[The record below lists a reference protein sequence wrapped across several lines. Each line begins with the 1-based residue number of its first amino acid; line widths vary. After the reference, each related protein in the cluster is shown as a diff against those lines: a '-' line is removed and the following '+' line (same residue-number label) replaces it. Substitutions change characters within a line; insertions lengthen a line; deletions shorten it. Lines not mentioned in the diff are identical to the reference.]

1 MKVVFVASGNKTVG
15 TVSAFVNSQFESLKQ
30 QGVDMHLF
38 PIIGKGWKAYAQSI
52 PQLRN
57 LIKKERPDIV
67 HAHYSICGVVAAMAC
82 VGLRTKV
89 VVSILGSFPHKSFKL
104 YWVRFFVKHVWD
116 STITKSQ
123 RTSNQLA
130 IDLPVIPNGVNL
142 SQFYLIDKE
151 EARRMLGLANNKR
164 YVIFVSDPKRPEKN
178 FALAQKSVE
187 LINDNNVELVPVYNK
202 PHDEIVKYMCAAD
215 ALLLTSVS
223 EGSPNVIKEAMACNC
238 PIVSTDVGDV
248 RWITKDVEG
257 AYVADNDSSDSICKC
272 INKAL
277 EFNKRTRGREDIL
290 RKGLTSECI
299 AKKIIDLYLTASN
312 TTHESL

>member
-215 ALLLTSVS
+215 VLVLTSLN
-223 EGSPNVIKEAMACNC
+223 EGSPNVVKEAMACDC

-248 RWITKDVEG
+248 SWITNGVEG
-257 AYVADNDSSDSICKC
+257 TYVAKTFSPLDIASLVQ
-272 INKAL
+272 KAL
-277 EFNKRTRGREDIL
+277 DFKGRTRGRERLLEFD
-290 RKGLTSECI
+290 LTTE
-299 AKKIIDLYLTASN
+299 KTAQKVVAIYKDVV
-312 TTHESL
+312 

>member
-67 HAHYSICGVVAAMAC
+67 HAHYSICGVVSAMAC

-116 STITKSQ
+116 RTITKSQ

-187 LINDNNVELVPVYNK
+187 LINDNNVELIPVYNK
-202 PHDEIVKYMCAAD
+202 PHDEIVKYMCGAD
-215 ALLLTSVS
+215 VLVLTSLN
-223 EGSPNVIKEAMACNC
+223 EGSPNVVKEAMACNC

-248 RWITKDVEG
+248 SWITNGVEG
-257 AYVADNDSSDSICKC
+257 TYVAKTFSPKDMASLIQ
-272 INKAL
+272 KAL
-277 EFNKRTRGREDIL
+277 DFKGRTRGRERLLEFD
-290 RKGLTSECI
+290 LTTE
-299 AKKIIDLYLTASN
+299 KTAQKVVAIYKDVV
-312 TTHESL
+312 

>member
-38 PIIGKGWKAYAQSI
+38 PIIGKGWKAYAQSL

-215 ALLLTSVS
+215 VLVLTSLN
-223 EGSPNVIKEAMACNC
+223 EGSPNVVKEAMACNC

-248 RWITKDVEG
+248 SWITNGVEG
-257 AYVADNDSSDSICKC
+257 TYVAKTFSPKDMASLVQ
-272 INKAL
+272 KAL
-277 EFNKRTRGREDIL
+277 DFKGRTRGRERLLEFD
-290 RKGLTSECI
+290 LTTE
-299 AKKIIDLYLTASN
+299 KTAQKVVAIYKDVV
-312 TTHESL
+312 

>member
-116 STITKSQ
+116 RTITKSQ

-215 ALLLTSVS
+215 VLVLTSLN
-223 EGSPNVIKEAMACNC
+223 EGSPNVVKEAMACNC
-238 PIVSTDVGDV
+238 PIVSTEVGDV
-248 RWITKDVEG
+248 SWITNGVEG
-257 AYVADNDSSDSICKC
+257 TYVAKTFSPKDMASLVQ
-272 INKAL
+272 KAL
-277 EFNKRTRGREDIL
+277 DFKGRTRGRERLLEFD
-290 RKGLTSECI
+290 LTTE
-299 AKKIIDLYLTASN
+299 KTAQKVVAIYKDVV
-312 TTHESL
+312 

>member
-116 STITKSQ
+116 RTITKSQ

-215 ALLLTSVS
+215 VLVLTSLN
-223 EGSPNVIKEAMACNC
+223 EGSPNVVKEAMACNC

-248 RWITKDVEG
+248 SWITNGVEG
-257 AYVADNDSSDSICKC
+257 TYVAKTFSPLDIASLVQ
-272 INKAL
+272 KAL
-277 EFNKRTRGREDIL
+277 DFKGRTRGRERLLEFD
-290 RKGLTSECI
+290 LTTE
-299 AKKIIDLYLTASN
+299 KTAQKVVVIYKDVV
-312 TTHESL
+312 

>member
-57 LIKKERPDIV
+57 LIKNERPDIV

-215 ALLLTSVS
+215 VLVLTSLN
-223 EGSPNVIKEAMACNC
+223 EGSPNVVKEAMACNC

-248 RWITKDVEG
+248 SWITNGVEG
-257 AYVADNDSSDSICKC
+257 TYVAKTFSPLDIASLVQ
-272 INKAL
+272 KAL
-277 EFNKRTRGREDIL
+277 DFKGRTRGRERLLEFD
-290 RKGLTSECI
+290 LTTE
-299 AKKIIDLYLTASN
+299 KTAQKVVAIYKDVV
-312 TTHESL
+312 

>member
-215 ALLLTSVS
+215 VLVLTSLN
-223 EGSPNVIKEAMACNC
+223 EGSPNVVKEAMACNC

-248 RWITKDVEG
+248 SWITNGVEG
-257 AYVADNDSSDSICKC
+257 TYVAKTFSPKDMASLVQ
-272 INKAL
+272 KAL
-277 EFNKRTRGREDIL
+277 DFKGRTRGRERLLEFD
-290 RKGLTSECI
+290 LTTE
-299 AKKIIDLYLTASN
+299 KTAQKVVAIYKDVV
-312 TTHESL
+312 

>member
-215 ALLLTSVS
+215 VLVLTSLN
-223 EGSPNVIKEAMACNC
+223 EGSPNVVKEAMACNC

-248 RWITKDVEG
+248 SWITNGVEG
-257 AYVADNDSSDSICKC
+257 TYVAKTFSPSEFSAFLRE
-272 INKAL
+272 AL
-277 EFNKRTRGREDIL
+277 AFNRTTRGRDSLLKLELTTEKIANKIISVY
-290 RKGLTSECI
+290 KGLVSK
-299 AKKIIDLYLTASN
+299 A
-312 TTHESL
+312 

>member
-15 TVSAFVNSQFESLKQ
+15 TVSAFVNSQFESLNQ

-89 VVSILGSFPHKSFKL
+89 VVSILGSFPHKSIKL

-215 ALLLTSVS
+215 VLVLTSLN
-223 EGSPNVIKEAMACNC
+223 EGSPNVVKEAMACNC

-248 RWITKDVEG
+248 SWITNGVEG
-257 AYVADNDSSDSICKC
+257 TFVAKTFSPLDIASLVQ
-272 INKAL
+272 KAL
-277 EFNKRTRGREDIL
+277 DFKGRTRGRERLLEFD
-290 RKGLTSECI
+290 LTTE
-299 AKKIIDLYLTASN
+299 KTAQKVVAIYKDVV
-312 TTHESL
+312 

>member
-57 LIKKERPDIV
+57 LIKRERPDIV

-215 ALLLTSVS
+215 VLVLTSLN
-223 EGSPNVIKEAMACNC
+223 EGSPNVVKEAMACNC

-248 RWITKDVEG
+248 SWITNGVEG
-257 AYVADNDSSDSICKC
+257 TYVAKTFSPKDMASLVQ
-272 INKAL
+272 KAL
-277 EFNKRTRGREDIL
+277 VFKGRTRGRERLLEFD
-290 RKGLTSECI
+290 LTTE
-299 AKKIIDLYLTASN
+299 KTAQKVVAIYKDVV
-312 TTHESL
+312 

>member
-1 MKVVFVASGNKTVG
+1 MKVVFVASGNKTIG

-116 STITKSQ
+116 RTITKSQ

-215 ALLLTSVS
+215 VLVLTSLN
-223 EGSPNVIKEAMACNC
+223 EGSPNVVKEAMACNC

-248 RWITKDVEG
+248 SWITNGIEG
-257 AYVADNDSSDSICKC
+257 TYVAKTFSPKDMASLVQ
-272 INKAL
+272 KAL
-277 EFNKRTRGREDIL
+277 DFKGRTRGRERLLEFD
-290 RKGLTSECI
+290 LTTE
-299 AKKIIDLYLTASN
+299 KTAQKVVAIYKDVV
-312 TTHESL
+312 

>member
-67 HAHYSICGVVAAMAC
+67 HAHDSICGVVAAMAC

-215 ALLLTSVS
+215 VLVLTSLN
-223 EGSPNVIKEAMACNC
+223 EGSPNVVKEAMACNC

-248 RWITKDVEG
+248 SWITNGVEG
-257 AYVADNDSSDSICKC
+257 TYVAKTFSPKDMASLVQ
-272 INKAL
+272 KAL
-277 EFNKRTRGREDIL
+277 DFKGRTRGRERLLEFD
-290 RKGLTSECI
+290 LTTE
-299 AKKIIDLYLTASN
+299 KTAQKVVAIYKDVV
-312 TTHESL
+312 